1 MVKTYTVTIA
11 LGLKEGYNGTQHS
24 VSEVPEACK
33 EYCEENKLCISITPT
48 MFCYPG
54 GIEDG
59 CFVQLIQYPRFIIKE
74 ETILKHAKN
83 LACLLKTKFKQN
95 GVTIITPNETFTYYN
110 GEWTENIREE

>member
-24 VSEVPEACK
+24 VSEVPKACK

-59 CFVQLIQYPRFIIKE
+59 CFV
-74 ETILKHAKN
+74 
-83 LACLLKTKFKQN
+83 
-95 GVTIITPNETFTYYN
+95 
-110 GEWTENIREE
+110 

>member
-11 LGLKEGYNGTQHS
+11 LGLNVGYNGIQHS
-24 VSEVPEACK
+24 GSEIPEACK

-83 LACLLKTKFKQN
+83 LACLLRTKFKQN